1 MQAALGNALLA
12 FQLCLGLWQFLKL
25 TPLGALVQGVVGWL
39 LRPLRLSPSYTRLQ
53 RLPGRVFKN
62 VHHIYV
68 LEQALHPP
76 GRYQCT
82 VDEIRLSYL
91 GREFRLE
98 RRGTDKNMLLVNG
111 KMCYYITQYIWNELA
126 SMAATLTDVNAQV
139 PNAVFLK
146 GHKEIWEQVAT
157 GRDMTFEE
165 ILDDIIVDNLI
176 GRRLEGSSSHW
187 LLPVDLTVSEEKI
200 LKVLNLAGLFL
211 QTKKVYWLIPVLLSF
226 ISTVL
231 EFSTPLRKWIYEKIN
246 LLFCST
252 MHLMCDPL
260 PRSMRRQIYAL
271 GMLVENLRPSNDIN
285 LKVTRGNITAI
296 IAGGAK
302 VHTAGALTLVP
313 LFFLEEAATEATISS
328 GPIEIQCRFD
338 AAKQL
343 CFIRATTFGDNSG
356 PCFTRVHFL
365 SILTLVSSI
374 LKNGCGSLKSYGSN
388 HQVRV
393 RGLMQSVGC
402 YAGNGF
408 PYIYEMKLENVV
420 VS

>member
-1 MQAALGNALLA
+1 
-12 FQLCLGLWQFLKL
+12 
-25 TPLGALVQGVVGWL
+25 
-39 LRPLRLSPSYTRLQ
+39 
-53 RLPGRVFKN
+53 
-62 VHHIYV
+62 
-68 LEQALHPP
+68 
-76 GRYQCT
+76 
-82 VDEIRLSYL
+82 
-91 GREFRLE
+91 
-98 RRGTDKNMLLVNG
+98 
-111 KMCYYITQYIWNELA
+111 
-126 SMAATLTDVNAQV
+126 
-139 PNAVFLK
+139 
-146 GHKEIWEQVAT
+146 
-157 GRDMTFEE
+157 
-165 ILDDIIVDNLI
+165 
-176 GRRLEGSSSHW
+176 
-187 LLPVDLTVSEEKI
+187 
-200 LKVLNLAGLFL
+200 
-211 QTKKVYWLIPVLLSF
+211 
-226 ISTVL
+226 
-231 EFSTPLRKWIYEKIN
+231 
-246 LLFCST
+246 
-252 MHLMCDPL
+252 MCDPL